1 MGTASLGRSPQHRQV
16 LSTGLE
22 PHLVHLKVPGGGEK
36 PLQTKCSSTPGRWLA
51 GGATSCVNV
60 FTPTV

>member
-16 LSTGLE
+16 LSTGLAA
-22 PHLVHLKVPGGGEK
+22 PTIYGVPGGGEK